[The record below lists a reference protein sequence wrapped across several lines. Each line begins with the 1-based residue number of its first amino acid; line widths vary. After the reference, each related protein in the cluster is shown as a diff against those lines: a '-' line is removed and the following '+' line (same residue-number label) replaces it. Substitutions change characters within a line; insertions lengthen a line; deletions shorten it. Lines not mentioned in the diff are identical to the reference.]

1 MKYRLTGA
9 TIIVGFAILMI
20 SVLLNKPEIDSDAT
34 FGNKTD
40 NTRQTISLSIPLQ
53 HSNANSSTDAGRS
66 NDRPALLNDT
76 VDVPVIEQQSP
87 SPSVTEYTKSVKNTE
102 NKKPTPYSTAPKI
115 AQPNSSST
123 DIFIDGGGWT
133 VRVGTFSKTENVDTI
148 SVLLKKNGFDA
159 RHSKV
164 QTTLG
169 TATRIWLG
177 PYAKKKTAE
186 KVSTRLRTITGEK
199 GYVTKQS

>member
-53 HSNANSSTDAGRS
+53 HSNANSLTDAGRS

-87 SPSVTEYTKSVKNTE
+87 S
-102 NKKPTPYSTAPKI
+102 STAPKI

-186 KVSTRLRTITGEK
+186 KVSTRLKTITGEK